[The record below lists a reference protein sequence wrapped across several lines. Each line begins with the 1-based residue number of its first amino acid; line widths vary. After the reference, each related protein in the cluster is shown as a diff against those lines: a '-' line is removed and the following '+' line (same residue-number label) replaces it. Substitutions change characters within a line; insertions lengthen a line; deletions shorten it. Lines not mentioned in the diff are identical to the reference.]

1 MVSEPISIALA
12 ACIVSTAV
20 IGGVFFAFSSFVMP
34 ALARIA
40 PAEGVRAMQ
49 SINIAAVHRV
59 LMLPL
64 FGTAVLTIT
73 VLVLR
78 FGNMWVALGGATYLI
93 GVLGVTLVANVP
105 RNNLLAA
112 VDTRTPNHD
121 AVWRHYVAGWIRW
134 NHIRTAAAVVSSA
147 AHLAAYTT

>member
-1 MVSEPISIALA
+1 MVNEPISIALA
-12 ACIVSTAV
+12 ACIISSAV
-20 IGGVFFAFSSFVMP
+20 MGGVFFAFSSFVMQ

-49 SINIAAVHRV
+49 SINIAAVHPV

-64 FGTAVLTIT
+64 FGTAVLTIA
-73 VLVLR
+73 VLVVR
-78 FGNMWVALGGATYLI
+78 FGNMWVILGGTTFLI
-93 GVLGVTLVANVP
+93 GVLGVTIVAHVP

-112 VDTRTPNHD
+112 VDTQTPNHD
-121 AVWRHYVAGWIRW
+121 AVWRHYVAGWVRW

-147 AHLAAYTT
+147 AHLAAYST